1 MDPRPDLCL
10 EDYLAVAEWP
20 GPPVEWINGQAYA
33 MSGGTPRHAAVTVNL
48 LVALAR
54 ALQGSGCRAING
66 DQRVNIDLTGAF
78 VYPDAGIVCGPFVYA
93 ENDPHSVTNPVV
105 LFEVLSPSTRDFDQ
119 GGEFDHYR
127 RIGSLMHYVLVDPDV
142 PHVIHH
148 ARQRG
153 GWFRVD
159 RTDGE
164 VVLDPPGVT
173 LGIDDLYTGLDAVG
187 SSGSAART
195 EDS

>member
-20 GPPVEWINGQAYA
+20 GPPVEWIDG
-33 MSGGTPRHAAVTVNL
+33 
-48 LVALAR
+48 
-54 ALQGSGCRAING
+54 
-66 DQRVNIDLTGAF
+66 
-78 VYPDAGIVCGPFVYA
+78 
-93 ENDPHSVTNPVV
+93 
-105 LFEVLSPSTRDFDQ
+105 
-119 GGEFDHYR
+119 
-127 RIGSLMHYVLVDPDV
+127 
-142 PHVIHH
+142 
-148 ARQRG
+148 QRG